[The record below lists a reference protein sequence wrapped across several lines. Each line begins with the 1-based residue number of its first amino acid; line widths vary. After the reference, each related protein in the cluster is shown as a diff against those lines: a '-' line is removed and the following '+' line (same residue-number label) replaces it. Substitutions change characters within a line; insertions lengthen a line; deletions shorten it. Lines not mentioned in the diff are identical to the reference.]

1 MADVEV
7 KAEEPV
13 QEQEARPAEE
23 ENNEEVGSIALH
35 TNT

>member
-1 MADVEV
+1 MADV
-7 KAEEPV
+7 KPEEPV